1 MRLLL
6 VISFVLLFN
15 HINAQSSGAGM
26 RGGGNPSNMPSE
38 GVVSGIV
45 TECDVN
51 IPMEFV
57 NIVLYR
63 SKDSTMV
70 TGTITDE
77 AGKFS
82 LSQLPYGRYYLTAN
96 FIGYERQFIDSIFI
110 NPNRKYNDLGN
121 IKLRSAATYLEGV
134 EVVADRDRV
143 VYQIDKKVVNV
154 SQDLQS
160 AGGTAI
166 DVLENVPS
174 VLVDIEGNVSLRGSG
189 NFTVLVDGRP
199 SVLEASDLLQ
209 QLPASSIEHIEIIT
223 NPSAK
228 YDPEGTAG
236 IINVVM
242 KKQTERG
249 LNGIINASVGT
260 KNKYSGDILINYRIG
275 KVNIFGGADL
285 GIRRFS
291 GKGTTENETKLDST
305 QTQTRISESW
315 NRMKRDSYGFKGG
328 VDYMPTSK
336 ATVSLSGKYGYYNF
350 GRDRNAYM
358 QFVTLPATSGLY
370 SNSFNSSFRE
380 GTYYEVTANYLQ
392 KLDDKGQKL
401 EMMAYF
407 STRAS
412 DDEEEQIEVPT
423 DENWE
428 NPGNPYNQIRSLE
441 IGDTY
446 DYLIK
451 ADYTLPINDA
461 SKFEAGYQS
470 RFYYDN
476 EDYTYFYFDTTIQ
489 DWQED
494 ERYRNAFDFNRNIHS
509 VYTIFASQWK
519 GFGYQ
524 AGLRGEYMNRTIQNA
539 KSTEESVVD
548 RFDIFPSIH
557 LSKEFLEKNQVMMS
571 YSRRINRVR
580 SRMLDPFISFWDPY
594 NVRQGNP
601 NLKDEYIDSYDLGYQ
616 RRFNGSYIALEAYY
630 RITHN
635 KITRVTT
642 LQDNGILL
650 NTYENLDKDHSLG
663 TEISGN
669 ATITKWLSVFASAN
683 LYYYRLEGQA
693 EGQQV
698 KDNSLNW
705 SSRLTASVNL
715 KNDFR
720 IQFSSQYNGPSIT
733 LQGESIGSYMASLSA
748 RKDFFNRNLS
758 LTLAARDIFGTGR
771 FGWIT
776 YGQDFYN
783 KTTIKRESPIIMLN
797 VTYRINNYR
806 QTQRQQLEST
816 DRNGMDEMD
825 M

>member
-1 MRLLL
+1 MKRLF
-6 VISFVLLFN
+6 IILFAFSYL
-15 HINAQSSGAGM
+15 HITAQTQGSGT
-26 RGGGNPSNMPSE
+26 RGGGNPSGMPSD
-38 GVVSGIV
+38 GVISGTV
-45 TECDVN
+45 TERDVN

-57 NIVLYR
+57 NIVLFR
-63 SKDSTMV
+63 SRDSSMV
-70 TGTITDE
+70 TGTITNE
-77 AGKFS
+77 TGKFV
-82 LSQLPYGRYYLTAN
+82 LSELPYGRYYLTAN
-96 FIGYERQFIDSIFI
+96 FIGYERQFIDSVFI
-110 NPNRKYNDLGN
+110 TPNRKINDLGT
-121 IKLRSAATYLEGV
+121 IKLQSATTYLEGV

-174 VLVDIEGNVSLRGSG
+174 VQVDIEGNVSLRGSG

-199 SVLEASDLLQ
+199 SVIEASDLLQ
-209 QLPASSIEHIEIIT
+209 QIPASSIEHIEIIT
-223 NPSAK
+223 NPSAR

-236 IINVVM
+236 IINVVT
-242 KKQTERG
+242 KKTAERG
-249 LNGIINASVGT
+249 MNGIINASVGT
-260 KNKYSGDILINYRIG
+260 KNKYSGDILINYRVG

-291 GKGTTENETKLDST
+291 GKGTSVNETYFSDYT
-305 QTQTRISESW
+305 QSRISDSW
-315 NRMKRDSYGFKGG
+315 NKMKRDSYGIRGG
-328 VDYMPTSK
+328 IDYMATSK
-336 ATVSLSGKYGYYNF
+336 ATISLSGKYGYYNF

-358 QFVTLPATSGLY
+358 QFVTLPATTGLY
-370 SNSFNSSFRE
+370 SNSINSSYRE
-380 GTYYEVTANYLQ
+380 GKFYEINANYLQ
-392 KLDDKGQKL
+392 KLNDKGQKL

-407 STRAS
+407 SNRDTDS
-412 DDEEEQIEVPT
+412 EDEQIEFPT
-423 DENWE
+423 DQNWE

-441 IGDTY
+441 TGNTY

-470 RFYYDN
+470 RFYYDM
-476 EDYTYFYFDTTIQ
+476 EDYAYFNFDTLMQ

-494 ERYRNAFDFNRNIHS
+494 EQYRNAFEFNRNIHS
-509 VYTIFASQWK
+509 VYSIFASQWK

-524 AGLRGEYMNRTIQNA
+524 LGLRGEYMNREIQNA
-539 KSTEESVVD
+539 LSPDVSVLNRPD
-548 RFDIFPSIH
+548 FFPSVHI
-557 LSKEFLEKNQVMMS
+557 SKEFLDKNQVMMS

-580 SRMLDPFISFWDPY
+580 PHMLDPYISFWDPY

-616 RRFNGSYIALEAYY
+616 RRFKGAYIALETYY
-630 RITHN
+630 RVTHN
-635 KITRVTT
+635 KLTRVST

-650 NTYENLDKDHSLG
+650 STWDNLDKDHSLG
-663 TEISGN
+663 TEVSGN
-669 ATITKWLSVFASAN
+669 VTITQWLSVFASAN
-683 LYYYRLEGQA
+683 LFYYRLEGQA

-698 KDNSLNW
+698 KENSLNW

-715 KNDFR
+715 KNDYR
-720 IQFSSQYNGPSIT
+720 IQFSSQYNGPSVT
-733 LQGESIGSYMASLSA
+733 LQGETIGSYMASLSA
-748 RKDFFNRNLS
+748 RKDFFNRKLS
-758 LTLAARDIFGTGR
+758 LTLAARDIFGTGK
-771 FGWIT
+771 FGAIT

-806 QTQRQQLEST
+806 QTQRQQQESM
-816 DRNGMDEMD
+816 DRNGVDEMD

>member
-6 VISFVLLFN
+6 IISFSLLFIY
-15 HINAQSSGAGM
+15 INAQSSGAGM
-26 RGGGNPSNMPSE
+26 RGGGNPSNMPAE
-38 GVVSGIV
+38 GVVSGAV

-77 AGKFS
+77 TGKFS
-82 LSQLPYGRYYLTAN
+82 LSQLPYGRFYLTAN

-110 NPNRKYNDLGN
+110 NPNRKYNDLGI

-174 VLVDIEGNVSLRGSG
+174 VQVDIEGNVSLRGSG

-242 KKQTERG
+242 KKTTERG
-249 LNGIINASVGT
+249 MNGIVNASAGT

-291 GKGTTENETKLDST
+291 GKFTTENENYFSDY
-305 QTQTRISESW
+305 TQTRISESW
-315 NRMKRDSYGFKGG
+315 NRMKRDSYGFRGG
-328 VDYMPTSK
+328 VDYMPTPK
-336 ATVSLSGKYGYYNF
+336 ATISLSGKYGYYNF
-350 GRDRNAYM
+350 GRDRNGYT
-358 QFVTLPATSGLY
+358 QFQTIPASTG
-370 SNSFNSSFRE
+370 SFSSSINSSYRE
-380 GTYYEVTANYLQ
+380 GTYYEITANYLQ
-392 KLDDKGQKL
+392 KLNDKGQKL

-407 STRAS
+407 SNRDTDS
-412 DDEEEQIEVPT
+412 EEKQVEYPT
-423 DENWE
+423 DQDWE
-428 NPGNPYNQIRSLE
+428 NPGNPFNQIRSLE
-441 IGDTY
+441 TGNTY
-446 DYLIK
+446 DYLVK
-451 ADYTLPINDA
+451 ADYTLPINDV

-470 RFYYDN
+470 RFYYDE
-476 EDYTYFYFDTTIQ
+476 EDYAYYYFDTIMQ

-494 ERYRNAFDFNRNIHS
+494 ELYRNAFEFNRNIHS
-509 VYTIFASQWK
+509 VYSIFASHWK

-524 AGLRGEYMNRTIQNA
+524 IGLRGEYMNRTIQNA
-539 KSTEESVVD
+539 QSTEESVLD
-548 RFDIFPSIH
+548 RLDFFPSIH
-557 LSKEFLEKNQVMMS
+557 LSKEFLGKNQVMMS

-580 SRMLDPFISFWDPY
+580 PRLLDPFVSFWDPY

-601 NLKDEYIDSYDLGYQ
+601 DLKDEYIDSYDMGYQ

-630 RITHN
+630 RVTHN
-635 KITRVTT
+635 KLTRVST

-669 ATITKWLSVFASAN
+669 VNITNWLSVFASAN
-683 LYYYRLEGQA
+683 LFYYRLEGQS

-698 KDNSLNW
+698 KENSLNW

-715 KNDFR
+715 KNDYR

-748 RKDFFNRNLS
+748 RKDFFNRKLS

-776 YGQDFYN
+776 YGKDFYN
-783 KTTIKRESPIIMLN
+783 KTIIKRESPIIMLN
-797 VTYRINNYR
+797 ITYRINNYR
-806 QTQRQQLEST
+806 QTPRQQLEST